1 TLVHLTFLHETGSH
15 NPLGIPSDCDKIP
28 FHPFYT
34 IKDILGFALI
44 FSLLISL
51 ALF

>member
-1 TLVHLTFLHETGSH
+1 TLVHLTLLHDTGSN

-28 FHPFYT
+28 FHPYYT
-34 IKDILGFALI
+34 VKDVLGFALI
-44 FSLLISL
+44 FIPLATL

>member
-1 TLVHLTFLHETGSH
+1 TLVHLTFLHETGSN

-28 FHPFYT
+28 FHPSYST
-34 IKDILGFALI
+34 KDILGFTLI
-44 FSLLISL
+44 LILLVTL

>member
-1 TLVHLTFLHETGSH
+1 TLVHLTFLHETGSN

-28 FHPFYT
+28 FHPYYT
-34 IKDILGFALI
+34 TKDILGFALI
-44 FSLLISL
+44 FTLLASL